1 MAARTNLAA
10 AAVTGG
16 RIIAAGLM
24 LLAGVSTAAPAT
36 TNGAVTLQATYM
48 IAISGLSIGRA
59 DVKARFTDKGYA
71 AAISGS
77 TYGVSR
83 FVSDA
88 RATLAGSGR
97 ISGTSVQPASYNLE
111 TTEAGFQTSVSMT
124 MRGGAIVGLQAIPN
138 LPKVSDRVP
147 VTAQSRQNVVDPVGA
162 FVVALDKVSD
172 TPDGNRACN
181 RVVHV
186 FDGWKRFDIR
196 LSYKETREGDG
207 DGKVIVCTARYVP
220 VAGHRTGDDDV
231 AYMAGNQRLEIWL
244 SPVTG
249 TRYLLPT
256 RILIGTKV
264 GDLVINARS
273 FDVTPAVAQATA
285 G

>member
-1 MAARTNLAA
+1 MGARKILAA
-10 AAVTGG
+10 ATNGS
-16 RIIAAGLM
+16 RILASGMM
-24 LLAGVSTAAPAT
+24 LLASVGTPAPAAT
-36 TNGAVTLQATYM
+36 SGAVTLQATYM
-48 IAISGLSIGRA
+48 IAISGISIGRA

-97 ISGTSVQPASYNLE
+97 ILGNSIQPASYNLE
-111 TTEAGFQTSVSMT
+111 TVESGLETSVSMT

-138 LPKVSDRVP
+138 LPKASDRVP
-147 VTAQSRQNVVDPVGA
+147 VTTASRTNVVDPVGA
-162 FVVALDKVSD
+162 FVVAMDKASD
-172 TPDGNRACN
+172 TPDGNRVCN

-196 LSYKETREGDG
+196 LSYKDTRNGDG
-207 DGKVIVCTARYVP
+207 NTKVLVCAARYVP
-220 VAGHRTGDDDV
+220 VAGHRTGDDSV
-231 AYMAGNQRLEIWL
+231 TYMADNQRLEIWL
-244 SPVTG
+244 SPVAG
-249 TRYLLPT
+249 TRYLVPS
-256 RILIGTKV
+256 RILIGTQV
-264 GDLVINARS
+264 GDLVITARS
-273 FDVTPAVAQATA
+273 FDVTDSAQQASA

>member
-1 MAARTNLAA
+1 MGAREIPATAGR
-10 AAVTGG
+10 GG
-16 RIIAAGLM
+16 RILAGAIL
-24 LLAGVSTAAPAT
+24 LLAGLGSAAPAAAGGT
-36 TNGAVTLQATYM
+36 VTLQATYM
-48 IAISGLSIGRA
+48 IAISGISIGRA

-97 ISGTSVQPASYNLE
+97 VSGNSILPASYNLE
-111 TTEAGFQTSVSMT
+111 TSESGFATSVSMT

-138 LPKVSDRVP
+138 LPKVDDRVP

-162 FVVALDKVSD
+162 FVVAMDKPSD

-196 LSYKETREGDG
+196 LSYKETRNGDG
-207 DGKVIVCTARYVP
+207 DGKVLVCAARYVP
-220 VAGHRTGDDDV
+220 VAGHRTSDDDV
-231 AYMAGNQRLEIWL
+231 SYMADNQRLEIWL
-244 SPVTG
+244 SPVAG
-249 TRYLLPT
+249 TRYLVPT
-256 RILIGTKV
+256 RILIGTKI
-264 GDLVINARS
+264 GDLVINARA
-273 FDVTPAVAQATA
+273 FDVSADERQASA

>member
-1 MAARTNLAA
+1 MGARASLAIA
-10 AAVTGG
+10 TKGG
-16 RIIAAGLM
+16 RILAGGLL
-24 LLAGVSTAAPAT
+24 LLANLGTAAPASAGGT
-36 TNGAVTLQATYM
+36 VTLQATYM
-48 IAISGLSIGRA
+48 IAISGISIGRA

-97 ISGTSVQPASYNLE
+97 ISGNSIFPASYNLE
-111 TTEAGFQTSVSMT
+111 TTESGLETSVSMT

-138 LPKVSDRVP
+138 LPKASDRVP
-147 VTAQSRQNVVDPVGA
+147 LTPSSRQNVVDPVGA
-162 FVVALDKVSD
+162 FVVAMDKASD

-196 LSYKETREGDG
+196 LSYKDTREGDG
-207 DGKVIVCTARYVP
+207 NTKVLVCAARYVP
-220 VAGHRTGDDDV
+220 VAGHRTSDDSV
-231 AYMAGNQRLEIWL
+231 SFMADNQRLEIWL
-244 SPVTG
+244 SPVAG
-249 TRYLLPT
+249 TRYLVPS

-273 FDVTPAVAQATA
+273 FDVTPGAQQANA

>member
-1 MAARTNLAA
+1 MGARAFLAA
-10 AAVTGG
+10 AGKGG
-16 RIIAAGLM
+16 RILAGGLV
-24 LLAGVSTAAPAT
+24 LLANLGTPVPAAT
-36 TNGAVTLQATYM
+36 GGTVTLQATYM
-48 IAISGLSIGRA
+48 IAISGISIGRA
-59 DVKARFTDKGYA
+59 DVKARFTDRGYA

-97 ISGTSVQPASYNLE
+97 ISGNSILPASYNLE
-111 TTEAGFQTSVSMT
+111 TSESGFATSVSMT
-124 MRGGAIVGLQAIPN
+124 MRGGSIVGLQAMPN
-138 LPKVSDRVP
+138 LPKASDRVP
-147 VTAQSRQNVVDPVGA
+147 LTASSRTNVVDPVGA
-162 FVVALDKVSD
+162 FVVAMDKASD

-196 LSYKETREGDG
+196 LSYKETRNG
-207 DGKVIVCTARYVP
+207 DGKVIVCAARYVP
-220 VAGHRTGDDDV
+220 VAGHRSSDEDV
-231 AYMAGNQRLEIWL
+231 AYMADNQRLEIWL
-244 SPVTG
+244 SPVAG
-249 TRYLLPT
+249 TRYLVPS

-264 GDLVINARS
+264 GDLVINARN
-273 FDVTPAVAQATA
+273 FDVTAGEQQASA

>member
-1 MAARTNLAA
+1 
-10 AAVTGG
+10 
-16 RIIAAGLM
+16 M
-24 LLAGVSTAAPAT
+24 LVAGVSTAAPAT
-36 TNGAVTLQATYM
+36 NSGTVTLQATYM

-97 ISGTSVQPASYNLE
+97 ISGTTVLPASYNLE
-111 TTEAGFQTSVSMT
+111 TSESGFETSVSMT
-124 MRGGAIVGLQAIPN
+124 MRGGAIVGLQAIPQ
-138 LPKVSDRVP
+138 LPKASDRVP
-147 VTAQSRQNVVDPVGA
+147 ITASSRNNVVDPVGA
-162 FVVALDKVSD
+162 FVVAMDQASD
-172 TPDGNRACN
+172 NPDGNRACN

-196 LSYKETREGDG
+196 LSYKNTQNGNG
-207 DGKVIVCTARYVP
+207 DGKVIVCAARYVP
-220 VAGHRTGDDDV
+220 VAGHRTSDDSV
-231 AYMAGNQRLEIWL
+231 TFMADNQRLEIWL
-244 SPVTG
+244 TPVKG
-249 TRYLLPT
+249 TRYLVPT
-256 RILIGTKV
+256 RILIGTQV

-273 FDVTPAVAQATA
+273 FEITPGAQQATA

>member
-1 MAARTNLAA
+1 MNLAR
-10 AAVTGG
+10 AAVHGG
-16 RIIAAGLM
+16 RILAAGLM
-24 LLAGVSTAAPAT
+24 LVAGVSTAAPAT
-36 TNGAVTLQATYM
+36 SGGTVTLQATYM

-97 ISGTSVQPASYNLE
+97 ISGTTILPASYNLE
-111 TTEAGFQTSVSMT
+111 TSESGFETSVSMT
-124 MRGGAIVGLQAIPN
+124 MRGGAIVGLQAIPQ
-138 LPKVSDRVP
+138 LPKASDRVP
-147 VTAQSRQNVVDPVGA
+147 LTTSSRSNVVDPVGA
-162 FVVALDKVSD
+162 FVVAMDQPSD
-172 TPDGNRACN
+172 NPDGNRACN

-196 LSYKETREGDG
+196 LSYKNTQAGNG
-207 DGKVIVCTARYVP
+207 DGKVIVCAARYVP
-220 VAGHRTGDDDV
+220 VAGHRTSDDSV
-231 AYMAGNQRLEIWL
+231 AFMADNQRLEIWL
-244 SPVTG
+244 TPVKG
-249 TRYLLPT
+249 TRYLVPT
-256 RILIGTKV
+256 RILIGTQV

-273 FDVTPAVAQATA
+273 FEITPGAQQANA